1 MNLVNEMRNELESTG
16 NTADKTEKKIIELK
30 DSNMEMFL
38 VEEEIF
44 KKWRNTY
51 WQLSDFIIRAKIR
64 LMGVSEG
71 RERERRQQGIFK
83 EKK

>member
-16 NTADKTEKKIIELK
+16 NTADKTEKKITELK

-44 KKWRNTY
+44 KK
-51 WQLSDFIIRAKIR
+51 
-64 LMGVSEG
+64 
-71 RERERRQQGIFK
+71 
-83 EKK
+83 